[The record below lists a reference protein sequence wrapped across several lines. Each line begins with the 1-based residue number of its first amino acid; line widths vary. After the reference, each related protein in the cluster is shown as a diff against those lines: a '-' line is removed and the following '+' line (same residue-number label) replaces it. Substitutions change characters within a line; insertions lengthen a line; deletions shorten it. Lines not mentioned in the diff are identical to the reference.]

1 MFILS
6 SVDQLISVLS
16 SADAKSEE
24 KIDAIK
30 SIGYSK
36 NIRALDSL
44 VGLLD
49 DDNAEVRSATI
60 WAIGKFKS
68 KDKLPLIIP
77 KIKDPEESVRTVALK
92 TLAKFTSNP
101 EILNEILKLLDDND
115 PKIRKMVLETI
126 DEFESNSTN
135 NILDIIIAQLE
146 KDDDKDVK
154 LKAIELIGGYLF
166 KDPKASKAL
175 IVCLENATEFELQM
189 AVIDHFAKIDPY
201 IKEFLM
207 LALKGRKK
215 IFVEDILPKE
225 STVDL
230 IYRRNSPLVMKVR
243 SFKEEIEQLKKYIDF
258 LLEKNQLIVNS

>member
-1 MFILS
+1 VFSLS
-6 SVDQLISVLS
+6 SVDQLIATIS
-16 SADAKSEE
+16 SDAKAEE
-24 KIDAIK
+24 KIEAIK

-49 DDNAEVRSATI
+49 DANAEVRSAAI
-60 WAIGKFKS
+60 WAIGKYKS

-101 EILNEILKLLDDND
+101 EILNEILKLLDDSD
-115 PKIRKMVLETI
+115 PKVRKMVLETI
-126 DEFESNSTN
+126 DEFESN

-175 IVCLENATEFELQM
+175 ISSLENATEFEIQM
-189 AVIDHFAKIDPY
+189 AVIDHLAKIDPY
-201 IKEFLM
+201 VKEFLM

-225 STVDL
+225 STMDL
-230 IYRRNSPLVMKVR
+230 IYRRNSPLVMKVHG
-243 SFKEEIEQLKKYIDF
+243 FKEEIEQLKKYIDF
-258 LLEKNQLIVNS
+258 LVERNQLITNS